1 MAQKATVYKVD
12 LDISDMDR
20 SYYQSHHLTL
30 ALHPSETESRMMLR
44 VLAFALNAQE
54 ALQFTRGL
62 SADDEPDI
70 WLKDLTGA
78 IDLWIEVGLPD
89 ERRLRK
95 ACGRAKQVLVYAYG
109 DRAVSV
115 WWSKSAR
122 EFARLD
128 NLRVFS
134 IDDASLAALTA
145 LAGRGIHLSISIQD
159 GDISISNGTDNVPV
173 TVRSL
178 QPD

>member
-1 MAQKATVYKVD
+1 MALKATVYKVD

-20 SYYQSHHLTL
+20 HYYVSHHLTL
-30 ALHPSETESRMMLR
+30 ALHPSETESRLMLR

-62 SADDEPDI
+62 SVDDEPDL
-70 WLKDLTGA
+70 WQKALTGD

-95 ACGRAKQVLVYAYG
+95 ASGRAKQVLVYAYG

-115 WWSKSAR
+115 WWDKSAR

-128 NLRVFS
+128 NLRVFA
-134 IDDASLAALTA
+134 INDESLAALSG
-145 LAGRGIHLSISIQD
+145 LAERGMHLSVSIQD
-159 GDISISNGTDNVPV
+159 GDIWVSDGEANVPV
-173 TVRSL
+173 LIRALKS
-178 QPD
+178 

>member
-1 MAQKATVYKVD
+1 MALKATVYKVD

-20 SYYQSHHLTL
+20 HYYVSHHLTL
-30 ALHPSETESRMMLR
+30 ALHPSETESRLMLR

-54 ALQFTRGL
+54 SLQFTRGL

-70 WLKDLTGA
+70 WLKDLTGD
-78 IDLWIEVGLPD
+78 IELWIEVGLPD

-109 DRAVSV
+109 SRGVTV
-115 WWSKSAR
+115 WWEKSAR

-134 IDDASLAALTA
+134 IDDESLAALTA
-145 LAGRGIHLSISIQD
+145 LAGRGMRLSVSIQD
-159 GDISISNGTDNVPV
+159 GDIWVSDGEANVPV
-173 TVRSL
+173 IIQTL
-178 QPD
+178 KPA

>member
-20 SYYQSHHLTL
+20 HYYVSHHLTL
-30 ALHPSETESRMMLR
+30 ALHPSETESRLMLR

-54 ALQFTRGL
+54 SLQFTRGL

-70 WLKDLTGA
+70 WLKDLTGE
-78 IDLWIEVGLPD
+78 IEQWIEVGLPD

-109 DRAVSV
+109 SRGVTV
-115 WWSKSAR
+115 WWEKSAR

-134 IDDASLAALTA
+134 IDDESLAALTA
-145 LAGRGIHLSISIQD
+145 LAGRGMHLSVSIQD
-159 GDISISNGTDNVPV
+159 GDIWVSDGVANVPV
-173 TVRSL
+173 IIQAL
-178 QPD
+178 KPA

>member
-1 MAQKATVYKVD
+1 MALKATVYKVD

-20 SYYQSHHLTL
+20 HYYVSHHMTL
-30 ALHPSETESRMMLR
+30 ALHPSETESRLMLR

-70 WLKDLTGA
+70 WLKDLTGD

-95 ACGRAKQVLVYAYG
+95 ACGRSKQVLVYAYG
-109 DRAVSV
+109 DRAVPV
-115 WWSKSAR
+115 WWEKSAR

-128 NLRVFS
+128 NLRVFA
-134 IDDASLAALTA
+134 IDDESLAALSG
-145 LAGRGIHLSISIQD
+145 LSERGMHLSVSIQD
-159 GDISISNGTDNVPV
+159 GDIWVSDGEANVPV
-173 TVRSL
+173 IIQVL
-178 QPD
+178 KPA